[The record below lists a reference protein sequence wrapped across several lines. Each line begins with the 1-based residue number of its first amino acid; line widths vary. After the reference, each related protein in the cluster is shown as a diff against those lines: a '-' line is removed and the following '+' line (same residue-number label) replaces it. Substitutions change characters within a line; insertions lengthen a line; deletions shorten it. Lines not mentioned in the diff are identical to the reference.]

1 MSTLFPDTT
10 RCRVGWD
17 AAVGSGEVKARSVVR
32 SALQHP
38 GQNEADHRRGADRD
52 CRALLDEVARRARQ
66 FVEIL
71 LVERRGEASDGRSG
85 RTRLVAVL
93 LAEFGFDGVG
103 AIIAHLCQ
111 DSHGLAALV
120 PSLCSGISPLCRSLY
135 PPPLRPAL

>member
-71 LVERRGEASDGRSG
+71 LVERRGEASDGRRG
-85 RTRLVAVL
+85 RTRIENGSASWRERVCKT
-93 LAEFGFDGVG
+93 G
-103 AIIAHLCQ
+103 
-111 DSHGLAALV
+111 
-120 PSLCSGISPLCRSLY
+120 
-135 PPPLRPAL
+135 